1 MKTKNDNNKL
11 LYAGQMTCQRVNA
24 NMLGED
30 EKQQKMMMMMMM
42 MMMILSNI
50 FLRMHQNTH

>member
-24 NMLGED
+24 NMLEED
-30 EKQQKMMMMMMM
+30 EKQQKMMMMMM
-42 MMMILSNI
+42 ILSNI
-50 FLRMHQNTH
+50 FSRMHQNTH